1 VARPS
6 SFAATGPTSFSMTT
20 VPQEPGLSIVEATAD
35 GLRAML
41 PSRAAVLD
49 RLGELLPG
57 SAARPVSLLIVG
69 LRRRDDGWP
78 IPPAAL
84 DEVTTRLAGGLRADD
99 WLARCGPTEFVVLVD
114 GPPTVAEGAATRLVD
129 SIGTEQ
135 IRHMTAA
142 AGVAT
147 LAPDLSAEEVLRRAM
162 VSLSTARSLGAG
174 RVITYRGTR

>member
-1 VARPS
+1 
-6 SFAATGPTSFSMTT
+6 MTT
-20 VPQEPGLSIVEATAD
+20 APQEPGLHIAEATAD

-41 PSRAAVLD
+41 PPRAAVLD
-49 RLGELLPG
+49 RLAEVLPV
-57 SAARPVSLLIVG
+57 SAARPASLLVVG

-84 DEVTTRLAGGLRADD
+84 DEVTMRLAGGLRADD

-114 GPPTVAEGAATRLVD
+114 GPVTTAERAAIRLVE
-129 SIGTEQ
+129 SIGTAQ

-142 AGVAT
+142 AGVAA
-147 LAPDLSAEEVLRRAM
+147 LAPELSADEVLRRAM

-174 RVITYRGTR
+174 QVITYSGTR

>member
-1 VARPS
+1 
-6 SFAATGPTSFSMTT
+6 MTT
-20 VPQEPGLSIVEATAD
+20 APQEDGLSTAEATAD

-41 PSRAAVLD
+41 PPRAAVLD

-57 SAARPVSLLIVG
+57 SAARPMSLLIVG

-84 DEVTTRLAGGLRADD
+84 DQVTTRLAGGLRADD

-114 GPPTVAEGAATRLVD
+114 GPVATAEGAAARLVE

-142 AGVAT
+142 GGVAV
-147 LAPDLSAEEVLRRAM
+147 LAPGLSADEVLRRSM
-162 VSLSTARSLGAG
+162 VSLATARSLGAG
-174 RVITYRGTR
+174 QVITYSGAR

>member
-1 VARPS
+1 
-6 SFAATGPTSFSMTT
+6 MTT
-20 VPQEPGLSIVEATAD
+20 VPQEPGLSTAEPISGATSGATAD

-84 DEVTTRLAGGLRADD
+84 DEVTTRLAGRLRADD

-147 LAPDLSAEEVLRRAM
+147 LAVTTRLAG
-162 VSLSTARSLGAG
+162 ARIDHS
-174 RVITYRGTR
+174 